1 MNTSFV
7 FFQVTRAIKS
17 VGSGSAVLSY
27 CSDSMA
33 NLVNNQYAKVAG
45 DGEAL
50 LPLWDEQGQADAD
63 TAGGVTYYD

>member
-1 MNTSFV
+1 
-7 FFQVTRAIKS
+7 
-17 VGSGSAVLSY
+17 
-27 CSDSMA
+27 MA